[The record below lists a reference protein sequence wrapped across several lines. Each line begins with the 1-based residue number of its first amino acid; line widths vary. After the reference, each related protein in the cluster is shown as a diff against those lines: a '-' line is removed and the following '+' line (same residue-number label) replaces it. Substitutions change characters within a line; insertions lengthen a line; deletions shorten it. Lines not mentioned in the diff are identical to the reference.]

1 MSEDKIE
8 VSKAVAFIPVN
19 ERIANQASE
28 LLNSQGQSEMAKT
41 IKTLLDFYENA
52 SEKKSKVG
60 YTLYTI
66 SSLPIMF
73 KFIFCRTIQLKSSC
87 VLP

>member
-19 ERIANQASE
+19 ERIAKQASE

-52 SEKKSKVG
+52 SEKKSKVSDM
-60 YTLYTI
+60 LKII
-66 SSLPIMF
+66 SSLP
-73 KFIFCRTIQLKSSC
+73 FIYGLILCRTNQLKGS
-87 VLP
+87 